1 LYFVADRQAEFHY
14 FNIKIVYLLIV
25 LQFFIFLVY
34 ILKKR
39 TFNHIFLFLL
49 FFSSLYTV
57 FVTNRQLYYDY
68 NLHTM
73 DYDKVYS
80 TFQNPNDPYE
90 KALNIIDNDTDQF
103 YRIDYSA
110 MDNLGSQKKF
120 SSFNVYSSFQNHYQ
134 QYFYRY
140 FQILNSKENNGV
152 INGLAGRQVLNSLF
166 QSNYVIAPPHD
177 PYIIPSSFKEIE
189 TIDDLSMYKNE
200 IPLAFIHPVHNL
212 YSKDDIN
219 PNDYKDDLLIDGA
232 IVSDEYS
239 NKSVEKE
246 LLGEKLNYKITSNL
260 SKKEKNI
267 IEKQDNYFVIDLDID
282 FKGETFN
289 DLVIDYTIK
298 PLDSGE
304 KGRYTYSLNGYSIQL
319 KSTGDPYSSQ
329 LYRHQTHIPF
339 NDTVKFKLAPG
350 TDYVFEIHSIY
361 GVSHEKLVE
370 RSKKDQSLDY
380 TLDINNENIEINFN
394 NKEEYPFM
402 VLPIFYEQG
411 WEVKVNDEKHEIL
424 NVNNGMVGFTLPPG
438 KNKIE
443 LTFKQPLF
451 KTTVILSILGV
462 LILMFLD
469 KIKLSYYLFKK

>member
-1 LYFVADRQAEFHY
+1 SVALLLTTILYFVADRQAEFHY

-57 FVTNRQLYYDY
+57 FVMNRQLYYDY

-166 QSNYVIAPPHD
+166 QSNYVI
-177 PYIIPSSFKEIE
+177 
-189 TIDDLSMYKNE
+189 
-200 IPLAFIHPVHNL
+200 
-212 YSKDDIN
+212 
-219 PNDYKDDLLIDGA
+219 
-232 IVSDEYS
+232 
-239 NKSVEKE
+239 
-246 LLGEKLNYKITSNL
+246 
-260 SKKEKNI
+260 
-267 IEKQDNYFVIDLDID
+267 
-282 FKGETFN
+282 
-289 DLVIDYTIK
+289 
-298 PLDSGE
+298 
-304 KGRYTYSLNGYSIQL
+304 
-319 KSTGDPYSSQ
+319 
-329 LYRHQTHIPF
+329 
-339 NDTVKFKLAPG
+339 
-350 TDYVFEIHSIY
+350 
-361 GVSHEKLVE
+361 
-370 RSKKDQSLDY
+370 
-380 TLDINNENIEINFN
+380 
-394 NKEEYPFM
+394 
-402 VLPIFYEQG
+402 
-411 WEVKVNDEKHEIL
+411 
-424 NVNNGMVGFTLPPG
+424 
-438 KNKIE
+438 
-443 LTFKQPLF
+443 
-451 KTTVILSILGV
+451 
-462 LILMFLD
+462 
-469 KIKLSYYLFKK
+469 